1 MSGQTFSQM
10 QKIRNRLAI
19 SMRHKTRDMTEI
31 EQLGKFMVEHLY
43 LLYDELENTVEF
55 GDDWD
60 YLQGSIETTHVYL
73 HKIGMEY
80 LDHTAYIEKVE
91 GAKWTAI

>member
-1 MSGQTFSQM
+1 
-10 QKIRNRLAI
+10 
-19 SMRHKTRDMTEI
+19 
-31 EQLGKFMVEHLY
+31 MVEHLY

-60 YLQGSIETTHVYL
+60 YLQGSIDTTHVYL
-73 HKIGMEY
+73 LKCGVKY
-80 LDHTAYIEKVE
+80 LDHTQYIEEVE